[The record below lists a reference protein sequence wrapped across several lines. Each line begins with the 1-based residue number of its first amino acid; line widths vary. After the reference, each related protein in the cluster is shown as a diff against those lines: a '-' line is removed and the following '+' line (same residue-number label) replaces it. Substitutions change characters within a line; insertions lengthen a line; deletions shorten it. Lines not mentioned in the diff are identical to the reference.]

1 MPGDSTSHYFSFLQ
15 AVAKYESSWFLAR
28 QWTQKK
34 KGTLSGSES
43 RETFLNIPKYLCRR
57 LIAYVLFFSISIN
70 KNRYGQ
76 AWLDIAKRTQLF
88 KRSPAMS
95 EWVSSNETSSK
106 WNIMYWNPKRRVQH
120 MLCIVHVWTHKV
132 KVLWNTLHPSV
143 FLPLCLFFQ
152 NFTPEP
158 LSELFWFFN

>member
-34 KGTLSGSES
+34 KGTLSGTES

-106 WNIMYWNPKRRVQH
+106 WNIMYWNPKRSVQH

-143 FLPLCLFFQ
+143 FFASLSVF
-152 NFTPEP
+152 PEFYSRTT
-158 LSELFWFFN
+158 LRTFLVF